1 MLNLVAD
8 ASAGNAA
15 KSFAFCDCCCCCR
28 CRRSCWSRFG
38 GHVEG
43 AEVSVSTVVNTAG
56 GPKVRICRFQ
66 DCEETWVQ
74 SSICFM
80 TVITITDSHADD
92 SLYKL

>member
-1 MLNLVAD
+1 MMHQPAMLQNPSPFAIAVAAVVAVVVVGPGLV
-8 ASAGNAA
+8 
-15 KSFAFCDCCCCCR
+15 
-28 CRRSCWSRFG
+28 
-38 GHVEG
+38 

-80 TVITITDSHADD
+80 TVITTTDSHADD
-92 SLYKL
+92 SFYKS

>member
-1 MLNLVAD
+1 MVDLVAD
-8 ASAGNAA
+8 ASAGNAT
-15 KSFAFCDCCCCCR
+15 KSFALCCYRCCR
-28 CRRSCWSRFG
+28 WSRFG
-38 GHVEG
+38 GHIEG

-80 TVITITDSHADD
+80 TVITIADSHADD